1 MPSILKSKKSFIILA
16 ILIVIQLVLISI
28 QIPGGEDVSLF
39 EKSVFTVF
47 SPIQHGFSA
56 FVQGL
61 GRLWV
66 NYFTLRD
73 VTQDNLTLQQ
83 ENVFLR
89 EENNLLRNALLQ
101 FRTEDEIESLLGKIH
116 DNILS
121 VRTIGYD
128 QGNFARSL
136 TINRGKRDGLEK
148 NMMVLDRNGNL
159 VGRII
164 EPLSSRQAR
173 VQLVTDIESG
183 VSVTSQENK
192 VVGVLSGDGRG
203 GCDLKYVLSTE
214 TGIQTGEKV
223 ITSGMDGL
231 YPPGILVGEII
242 DIRETSGLFKNVT
255 VKTEYTL
262 KDLSQLVVIR
272 ILAAEFYSE

>member
-1 MPSILKSKKSFIILA
+1 MPSFLKSKKSFVILA
-16 ILIVIQLVLISI
+16 ALIVIQLVLISI
-28 QIPGGEDVSLF
+28 QIPGREDVSLF

-47 SPIQHGFSA
+47 SPLQHGFSA
-56 FVQGL
+56 IVQGL
-61 GRLWV
+61 GRLWA

-89 EENNLLRNALLQ
+89 EENNLLRNAILQ
-101 FRTEDEIESLLGKIH
+101 FRTEDEIESLLEKIH
-116 DNILS
+116 DNILP

-136 TINRGKRDGLEK
+136 TINRGKIDGLEK
-148 NMMVLDRNGNL
+148 NMMVLDRYGNL

-203 GCDLKYVLSTE
+203 GCDLEYILSTE
-214 TGIQTGEKV
+214 TGIQAGEKV

-242 DIRETSGLFKNVT
+242 DIQETSGLFKNVT

-262 KDLSQLVVIR
+262 KDLRNLVVVR
-272 ILAAEFYSE
+272 ILAAEFY

>member
-1 MPSILKSKKSFIILA
+1 MPSFLKSKKSFVILA
-16 ILIVIQLVLISI
+16 ALIVIQLVLISI
-28 QIPGGEDVSLF
+28 QIPGREDVSLF

-47 SPIQHGFSA
+47 SPLQHGFSA
-56 FVQGL
+56 IVQGL
-61 GRLWV
+61 GRLWA

-89 EENNLLRNALLQ
+89 EENNLLRNAILQ
-101 FRTEDEIESLLGKIH
+101 FRTEDEIESLLEKIH
-116 DNILS
+116 DNILP

-128 QGNFARSL
+128 QGNLARSL
-136 TINRGKRDGLEK
+136 TINRGKIDGLEK
-148 NMMVLDRNGNL
+148 NMMVLDRYGNL

-203 GCDLKYVLSTE
+203 GCDLEYILSTE
-214 TGIQTGEKV
+214 TGIQAGEKV

-242 DIRETSGLFKNVT
+242 DIQETSGLFKNVT

-262 KDLSQLVVIR
+262 KDLRNLVVVR
-272 ILAAEFYSE
+272 ILAAEFY